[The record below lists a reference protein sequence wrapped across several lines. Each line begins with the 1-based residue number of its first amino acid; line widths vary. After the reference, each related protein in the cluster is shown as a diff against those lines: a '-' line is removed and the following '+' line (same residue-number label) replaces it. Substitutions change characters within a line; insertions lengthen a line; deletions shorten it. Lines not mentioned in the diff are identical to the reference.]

1 MTEFFYISFF
11 SFRKKNFKKLVSF
24 LGHAE
29 AQDVSRYSRRFEEGL
44 EDASRN
50 DCPRERQNCPRLFVG
65 LQVLH
70 AV

>member
-1 MTEFFYISFF
+1 MIEFFSISFF
-11 SFRKKNFKKLVSF
+11 SFRKKF
-24 LGHAE
+24 LKNWSLFSGYAE

>member
-1 MTEFFYISFF
+1 MIEFFYISFF
-11 SFRKKNFKKLVSF
+11 ISKKISKKSVSF
-24 LGHAE
+24 SGYAE